1 MGMTS
6 APTINTLE
14 NNARVWENEFGKFFA
29 TVYVPA
35 NDLPDDIINYGFRI
49 PYLLIFTEHHVTA
62 REAADFAEANGF
74 ASIAKAHAGSVVFVY
89 PNCEGG
95 WKNADVSLYQDLIAN
110 SKLNQYYADG
120 MATPI
125 NRFTGEAGEKYIRGA
140 IFRVYLYGYGESA
153 DYIARCCLTT
163 VQGEYLWGPGEITP
177 AVCTLEG
184 LSTAPSPEGFRRDIP
199 IISVANSEEINKF
212 FIDNSDNLLIHDK
225 ADNEKDFY
233 GFVRNYRRWCGNLEI
248 EPDLDKL
255 DMVCEPVIEEL
266 TMSPDNLGDDSPVHK
281 DGYENMK
288 EIEESNGSAPITHRV
303 GALAFYNRG
312 LFDNGPAPLLLA
324 FHGGGDS
331 AMYISYISG
340 WYDVAHNN
348 NFLLVAL
355 ENHLNSTATEMIEL
369 IDRLAEKYNIDRSRI
384 YASGFSM
391 GGCKSWDM
399 YQEYPEVFAGLA
411 PMDATFEVGLNSYGR
426 PAPKPI
432 NRDVPVPIF
441 YSGGEIT
448 PLPELPFQAEKCWDR
463 MRYVFEVN
471 KIKTPYNVTFEDRE
485 NWADKIWGISGD
497 RVEKIYDPSR
507 DSYLTLNYFDSEDG
521 VCRTV
526 FTSVSGQGHECRH
539 HTCEQ
544 AWEFLSKF
552 KRSVPNTRSTDAA
565 LACSLSQA
573 ARLPSI

>member
-6 APTINTLE
+6 MPAVTTRDNGAKI
-14 NNARVWENEFGKFFA
+14 WENRFGGFYA
-29 TVYVPA
+29 TVYVPV
-35 NDLPDDIINYGFRI
+35 NELPDDIINYGFRM
-49 PYLLIFTEHHVTA
+49 PYLLVLSEKHFSFD
-62 REAADFAEANGF
+62 EAADFADKNGF
-74 ASIAKAHAGSVVFVY
+74 TAIAKAYAGSVVFIY
-89 PNCEGG
+89 PTCEGG
-95 WKNADVSLYQDLIAN
+95 WSNADVSLYQELIAN
-110 SKLNQYYADG
+110 SKLNQYYCDG
-120 MATPI
+120 AATPI
-125 NRFTGEAGEKYIRGA
+125 DRFSGKPADKFIRGA
-140 IFRVYLYGYGESA
+140 IFRAYLYGYGSSA

-163 VQGEYLWGPGEITP
+163 VNGEFLWGPGEITP
-177 AVCTLEG
+177 AVCSLERLSATLPTEG
-184 LSTAPSPEGFRRDIP
+184 LRRDIP
-199 IISVANSEEINKF
+199 VISVANSAEINDAIAGSF
-212 FIDNSDNLLIHDK
+212 DHVLIKEK
-225 ADNEKDFY
+225 AEIEKDFY
-233 GFVRNYRRWCGNLEI
+233 AFTKNYRRWCGNLEN
-248 EPDLDKL
+248 EPDLDAL

-288 EIEESNGSAPITHRV
+288 NIESDVSASLTHRV
-303 GALAFYNRG
+303 GALAFYNRN

-340 WYDVAHNN
+340 WYEVAHKH

-355 ENHLNSTATEMIEL
+355 ENHLNSTATEMVEL

-384 YASGFSM
+384 YGSGFSM
-391 GGCKSWDM
+391 GGCKSWDLC
-399 YQEYPEVFAGLA
+399 QEYPEVFAGLA

-432 NRDVPVPIF
+432 NRTVSVPIF
-441 YSGGEIT
+441 YSGGELT

-463 MRYVFEVN
+463 MRYVFEIN
-471 KIKTPYNVTFEDRE
+471 KLKTAYDVTFENRD

-497 RVEKIYDPSR
+497 RVEKLYDASR

-521 VCRTV
+521 ICRTV

-544 AWEFLSKF
+544 AWIFLSQF
-552 KRSVPNTRSTDAA
+552 TR
-565 LACSLSQA
+565 
-573 ARLPSI
+573 